1 MLGLISK
8 LNATL
13 IFFFLT
19 VVTKRKID
27 RIFVLTFFS
36 QNLMQDHRIMELNR
50 KKKSQFSLV
59 NWWTRESVGK
69 ETLMLSACLP
79 VTSRAIWWI
88 TLHDLLSYFSSQPYI
103 LPVYCFITVLNRPIR
118 GPDIKHGGHIWKW
131 ERQAFI
137 GWNFHNVEFSLKRII
152 ISLSLWLP
160 WLHQKHFIIGKEYF
174 WNINLEEN
182 C

>member
-50 KKKSQFSLV
+50 RKKKSIFIGELMNKRICGKRNLNAFCLPTCNFQSHLV
-59 NWWTRESVGK
+59 NH
-69 ETLMLSACLP
+69 
-79 VTSRAIWWI
+79 TS
-88 TLHDLLSYFSSQPYI
+88 
-103 LPVYCFITVLNRPIR
+103 
-118 GPDIKHGGHIWKW
+118 
-131 ERQAFI
+131 
-137 GWNFHNVEFSLKRII
+137 
-152 ISLSLWLP
+152 
-160 WLHQKHFIIGKEYF
+160 
-174 WNINLEEN
+174 
-182 C
+182 